1 MSRRRKPKTKRPV
14 EPIKIETNSVADDMV
29 SGLACQQCGQF
40 LSGRAP
46 GHPRTCTDCGGDTRV
61 IAIEDEKDLK

>member
-1 MSRRRKPKTKRPV
+1 MQASQARQQQPESTD
-14 EPIKIETNSVADDMV
+14 TVADDMV
-29 SGLACQQCGQF
+29 SGLACQECGQF

-61 IAIEDEKDLK
+61 IDQRDDQ